1 MAKQTGEQKKTNPF
15 LMFLF
20 AVVIPLLI
28 VGIIVIILL
37 NFAGVNVFGW
47 VKDKANEVPVLSSLI
62 TTEEEAA
69 IEEYEEL
76 LNDRDAQ
83 IEELEQLT
91 EDQQFQLDE
100 LEQELLYYE
109 NNYESLEDISAEAS
123 EEEESQTEAQ
133 ITISSS
139 FANMD
144 NEQAAA
150 ILEEMTREDAL
161 VILQDVSSKVSGSI
175 LEEMNPEV
183 AAELTQMLL
192 ETENN

>member
-1 MAKQTGEQKKTNPF
+1 
-15 LMFLF
+15 
-20 AVVIPLLI
+20 
-28 VGIIVIILL
+28 
-37 NFAGVNVFGW
+37 GW

-76 LNDRDAQ
+76 LSDRDAQ

-150 ILEEMTREDAL
+150 I
-161 VILQDVSSKVSGSI
+161 
-175 LEEMNPEV
+175 
-183 AAELTQMLL
+183 
-192 ETENN
+192 